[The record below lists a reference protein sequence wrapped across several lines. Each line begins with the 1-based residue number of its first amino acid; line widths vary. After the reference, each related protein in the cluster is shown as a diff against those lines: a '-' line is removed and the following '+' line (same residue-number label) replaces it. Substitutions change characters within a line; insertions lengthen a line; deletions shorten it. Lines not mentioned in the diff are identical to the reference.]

1 MKAKFENTV
10 FRFTIYGILFGLCF
24 PMFSCITFCT
34 LSEGGFSFSKAADLH
49 ATNLLQQVIDLAP
62 FVLGCIGYIIGVKQK
77 SLEDS
82 KKRIEELYEITE
94 KFYPV
99 KFLQFLKKNDAFVTL
114 GDNLEIEA
122 AILFTDIRDFTKLSE
137 KLSPKEVMDF
147 VNEYLKVCVPIIERH
162 GGIIDKFIGDSI
174 MVVYPTIPE
183 EALDSVIEMKKAL
196 DIYNEQRLLS
206 GKQLI
211 RTGFGLHYGKLALG
225 TIGTERRMQ
234 TTVFGDAVNLASR
247 VESLTKEFKTWVLM
261 TGDFA
266 IKVVNANR
274 FHIREI
280 DIAKLRGKEQSVP
293 IYECYDIDDP
303 GIISLKD
310 SYKFD
315 LLMAMNAYREGEFE
329 EAEVAL
335 KEITLL
341 NPADPI
347 PLIYLNRCI
356 EKKREIK
363 EFVQGQKASILV
375 VDDNE
380 VIIHLLE
387 LYLKKYNCEVLSQT
401 NGVLALSSIDN
412 FLPKII
418 FLDYN
423 LPDINGI
430 DVAIILREKIAK
442 LNLDTKIILMTAEE
456 KTLLTEPIKNNT
468 IDEFLQKPFQEKD
481 VRKILDRYLLQY

>member
-10 FRFTIYGILFGLCF
+10 ARFTIYGILFGLCF
-24 PMFSCITFCT
+24 PMFSCITFCS
-34 LSEGGFSFSKAADLH
+34 LSEGGFSFSKAVQLH

-62 FVLGCIGYIIGVKQK
+62 FVLGFMGYLIGLKQK

-82 KKRIEELYEITE
+82 KRRIEELYEITE

-99 KFLQFLKKNDAFVTL
+99 KFLQFLKKGTSFVTL

-122 AILFTDIRDFTKLSE
+122 TILFTDIRDFTKLSE

-147 VNEYLKVCVPIIERH
+147 MNEYLAVCVPIIEKH

-225 TIGTERRMQ
+225 TIGTEQRMQ

-247 VESLTKEFKTWVLM
+247 VESLTKEFKIWVLM

-266 IKVVNANR
+266 IKVANANR

-280 DIAKLRGKEQSVP
+280 DIAKVRGKAQSVP
-293 IYECYDIDDP
+293 VYECYDIDDS

-315 LLMAMNAYREGEFE
+315 LLMAMNAYR
-329 EAEVAL
+329 
-335 KEITLL
+335 
-341 NPADPI
+341 
-347 PLIYLNRCI
+347 
-356 EKKREIK
+356 
-363 EFVQGQKASILV
+363 
-375 VDDNE
+375 
-380 VIIHLLE
+380 
-387 LYLKKYNCEVLSQT
+387 
-401 NGVLALSSIDN
+401 
-412 FLPKII
+412 
-418 FLDYN
+418 
-423 LPDINGI
+423 
-430 DVAIILREKIAK
+430 
-442 LNLDTKIILMTAEE
+442 
-456 KTLLTEPIKNNT
+456 
-468 IDEFLQKPFQEKD
+468 
-481 VRKILDRYLLQY
+481 